1 MMSFANLTIRTRLGL
16 GYAVVL
22 LLMAAAIAAGLDRL
36 PGASGGDA
44 QQAID
49 GARTLMFTLWFVAFL
64 VGAAFTYG
72 IARSISEPLGEAVY
86 IAETV
91 ASGDLSKEFETER
104 KGEFGRLLAGMGEME
119 DMLTDLVTRIKES
132 TDSITDASK
141 QIAAGNTDLSQ
152 RTEEQASAL
161 QETASS
167 MGELTAMVR
176 QNTERA
182 HAANELAANASQIAQ
197 RGGTVV
203 GEVVDTMQAI
213 SASSKKVVDI
223 IDVIEGIAFQ
233 TNILALNAAVEAA
246 RAGEQGRGFAVVA
259 GEVRTLAQRSAAAAK
274 EIRGLIGDSVE
285 QVRNGSARV
294 EHAGQTMREIVTA
307 SRQVTTILGE
317 ISVASAQQSGG
328 IEQVNQAVMQMDA
341 VTQQNAALVEQAA
354 AAALALA
361 EQAHQLQNA
370 VGEFK
375 LDPTP
380 DDLAPGQHR
389 FGGSAHGA
397 HA

>member
-1 MMSFANLTIRTRLGL
+1 MMSLANLSTRMRLATGF
-16 GYAVVL
+16 AVVL
-22 LLMAAAIAAGLDRL
+22 ILMAAAIAVGLDAL
-36 PGASGGDA
+36 PDVAAGNAERGVA
-44 QQAID
+44 T
-49 GARTLMFTLWFVAFL
+49 ARAWMFGLWLATLL
-64 VGAAFTYG
+64 VGAVFTHR
-72 IARSISEPLGEAVY
+72 IARSVEQPLGEAVY

-91 ASGDLSKEFETER
+91 AAGDLSKEFETER
-104 KGEFGRLLAGMGEME
+104 KGEFGRLLRGMGEME

-132 TDSITDASK
+132 TDSITDAST

-152 RTEEQASAL
+152 RTEEQAAAL

-182 HAANELAANASQIAQ
+182 HAANDLAANASDIAL

-203 GEVVDTMQAI
+203 GEVVETMQAI
-213 SASSKKVVDI
+213 SASSRKVVDI

-274 EIRGLIGDSVE
+274 EIRGLIGDSAE

-294 EHAGQTMREIVTA
+294 ENAGQTMREIVAA

-317 ISVASAQQSGG
+317 ISVASAQQSSG

-354 AAALALA
+354 AASSALA
-361 EQAHQLQNA
+361 EQAHQLQSA

-375 LDPTP
+375 LDATP
-380 DDLAPGQHR
+380 DDAAPGQAR
-389 FGGSAHGA
+389 FAALQGA
-397 HA
+397 RA